1 MGKACALNQ
10 LRMRILK
17 LNVVNKMMEGPS
29 LALYRQSQ
37 QTAPRCQT
45 GNCAV
50 LNGKGKRHSFMCQV
64 RIEKMNANEPL
75 LKCRENA
82 LSVKTIGGLRNGM
95 SVADVLNHT
104 GYTADVTKGA

>member
-1 MGKACALNQ
+1 MQATLTNHPSVLSGQ
-10 LRMRILK
+10 LRGVERK
-17 LNVVNKMMEGPS
+17 GEKAWLN
-29 LALYRQSQ
+29 R
-37 QTAPRCQT
+37 
-45 GNCAV
+45 
-50 LNGKGKRHSFMCQV
+50 QV